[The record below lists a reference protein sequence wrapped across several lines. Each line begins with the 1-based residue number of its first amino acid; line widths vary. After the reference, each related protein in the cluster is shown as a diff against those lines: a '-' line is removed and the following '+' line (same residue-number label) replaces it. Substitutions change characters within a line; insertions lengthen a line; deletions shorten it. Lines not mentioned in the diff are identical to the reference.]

1 VACIG
6 IRNWESAG
14 GSYIIPRTSNVR
26 AILHVRG
33 TSELTDLGLRYCAN
47 ESIGF
52 VNNDAPVTNHDDE
65 YSERWVSGSVKQ
77 GFQE

>member
-1 VACIG
+1 MG
-6 IRNWESAG
+6 GLYRDQNWESAG

-47 ESIGF
+47 EWSIGF
-52 VNNDAPVTNHDDE
+52 VDDDARVTNHDGE
-65 YSERWVSGSVKQ
+65 YSERWAKRQ
-77 GFQE
+77 R